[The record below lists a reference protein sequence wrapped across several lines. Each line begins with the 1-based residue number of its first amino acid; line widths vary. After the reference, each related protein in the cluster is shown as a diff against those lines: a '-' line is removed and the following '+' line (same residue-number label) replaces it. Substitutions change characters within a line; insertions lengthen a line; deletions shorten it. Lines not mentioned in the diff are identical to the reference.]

1 MAKAN
6 QPATTHVIEIETG
19 IGEPAFIPLS
29 MGHEL
34 QPISVGKKGMWRI
47 ESPKVLDVHAFV
59 YFDGNALFLQSA
71 DENAAAS
78 VDGYRVGKAWTE
90 LHAPCKI
97 EIGGARLRFRSLIA
111 DADNQATVGMAQAPV
126 APPGVNPPM
135 PGPGQPPPAGM
146 GLGMQGT
153 RPPMMGNGGPPMQTG
168 PQMSQAPQQPP
179 SDPNASQPL
188 AFPKA
193 DRPFKPG
200 EFSAKRD
207 DDENTR
213 IAPLESTGGNRSLPA
228 GSGNVNV
235 VRPAAGERLPTG
247 PVQAMPMGASGA
259 YGAAMMQGGMQPMMG
274 PGMPPPPGSYP
285 GQVPGAPGSYPGQG
299 QLPPGSYP
307 GQGQGAPGGYGQQQ
321 PYPGQGYPGGPMMG
335 PGGPS
340 MPPGGFGSMTPQGGT
355 QPPPQQPGGNDFLS
369 KLKEAPIPMKT
380 VAMVLIAIAAAL
392 FLLDDDE
399 EPAPKKKKPVA
410 TLDGGTA
417 DGGVK
422 VAAGGGAISDAGPTS
437 TVPPVTTTNPP
448 PSGTANPQAWPP
460 GVPCPPPNW
469 PPNLPLPCT
478 PNDVKPP
485 PDKPEKP
492 EKPGH
497 HDGGASAIT
506 SNNPAT
512 KTLERQAVDY
522 VAAGDMNKAA
532 AAYEELTRR
541 DPKNPVYAEA
551 ARILR
556 NKLDGGAP

>member
-47 ESPKVLDVHAFV
+47 ESPRVLDVHAFV

-71 DENAAAS
+71 DEQSAAS

-97 EIGGARLRFRSLIA
+97 EIGSARLRFRSLIA
-111 DADNQATVGMAQAPV
+111 DAEQATVGLAQPPV
-126 APPGVNPPM
+126 APPPMNPPM
-135 PGPGQPPPAGM
+135 PGPGQAPPPGM

-153 RPPMMGNGGPPMQTG
+153 RPPQPMMGADASPMQTG
-168 PQMSQAPQQPP
+168 PQPAPQGPGGQPV
-179 SDPNASQPL
+179 S
-188 AFPKA
+188 FPKA

-200 EFSAKRD
+200 EFSAKA
-207 DDENTR
+207 DDESTR
-213 IAPLESTGGNRSLPA
+213 IAPLESTGGNRIP
-228 GSGNVNV
+228 SGNVNA
-235 VRPAAGERLPTG
+235 VRPAAGAPMGERLPTG
-247 PVQAMPMGASGA
+247 PMPQMAMGSGPYGAVNAGPMMQNGMMPMMPPGGA
-259 YGAAMMQGGMQPMMG
+259 
-274 PGMPPPPGSYP
+274 PPPPGSYP
-285 GQVPGAPGSYPGQG
+285 AQVPGAPGSYPGQG
-299 QLPPGSYP
+299 QNAYAQGPFSQPPGMMP
-307 GQGQGAPGGYGQQQ
+307 QQGP
-321 PYPGQGYPGGPMMG
+321 PMMG

-340 MPPGGFGSMTPQGGT
+340 MPPGGFGSMTPQGGS
-355 QPPPQQPGGNDFLS
+355 PPAPGQGGNDFLT
-369 KLKEAPIPMKT
+369 KLKETPIPIKT
-380 VAMVLIAIAAAL
+380 VAMVLILIASGL
-392 FLLDDDE
+392 YLLDDDE
-399 EPAPKKKKPVA
+399 EPAPKKKPVA
-410 TLDGGTA
+410 TLDGGAA
-417 DGGVK
+417 DGGK
-422 VAAGGGAISDAGPTS
+422 VAAAGGGVISDAGAT
-437 TVPPVTTTNPP
+437 TNVPPVATPGATGTQPP
-448 PSGTANPQAWPP
+448 AWPP

-469 PPNLPLPCT
+469 PPNTPLPCT
-478 PNDVKPP
+478 PNDV
-485 PDKPEKP
+485 KPEKP

-497 HDGGASAIT
+497 HDAGSAVT

-522 VAAGDMNKAA
+522 VAAGDMAKAA

>member
-71 DENAAAS
+71 DEQAAAS

-97 EIGGARLRFRSLIA
+97 EIGGARLRFRSLLA
-111 DADNQATVGMAQAPV
+111 DADNQATIGLAQPPV

-135 PGPGQPPPAGM
+135 PAPGAPPPPGM

-153 RPPMMGNGGPPMQTG
+153 RPPPQPMMGGPMQTG
-168 PQMSQAPQQPP
+168 PHLQHQAPPQDQPMT
-179 SDPNASQPL
+179 
-188 AFPKA
+188 FPKA

-200 EFSAKRD
+200 EFAAKP
-207 DDENTR
+207 DDESTR
-213 IAPLESTGGNRSLPA
+213 IAPLESTGANRIP
-228 GSGNVNV
+228 SGNLNI
-235 VRPAAGERLPTG
+235 VRPAAGAPMGERLPTG
-247 PVQAMPMGASGA
+247 PMQPMGGSGQ
-259 YGAAMMQGGMQPMMG
+259 YGAVNPGMMQGGMQQPMVG
-274 PGMPPPPGSYP
+274 PMPGT
-285 GQVPGAPGSYPGQG
+285 PGSYPGQG
-299 QLPPGSYP
+299 QPAPGSYP
-307 GQGQGAPGGYGQQQ
+307 GQGQGAPGSYGQQQ
-321 PYPGQGYPGGPMMG
+321 FANQSGGYPGGPMMG

-340 MPPGGFGSMTPQGGT
+340 MPPGGFGSMTPQGGIQ
-355 QPPPQQPGGNDFLS
+355 QPPPQGQGGGNDILA

-410 TLDGGTA
+410 ALDGGTA
-417 DGGVK
+417 DGGPK
-422 VAAGGGAISDAGPTS
+422 IAAGGTVASDAGTVS
-437 TVPPVTTTNPP
+437 TVPPVGPVNPP
-448 PSGTANPQAWPP
+448 PSSTSNWPA

-469 PPNLPLPCT
+469 PPNTPLPCT
-478 PNDVKPP
+478 PNDVKPGTP
-485 PDKPEKP
+485 DKPDKPERHGKDA
-492 EKPGH
+492 GT
-497 HDGGASAIT
+497 GSAIT

-512 KTLERQAVDY
+512 KTLERQAVDF
-522 VAAGDMNKAA
+522 VAAGDTARAA

-556 NKLDGGAP
+556 NKLDAGTP

>member
-111 DADNQATVGMAQAPV
+111 DADNQPTMGLAQPPV

-135 PGPGQPPPAGM
+135 PAPGQPPPPGM
-146 GLGMQGT
+146 GLGAQGT
-153 RPPMMGNGGPPMQTG
+153 RPPQGQMMGGPMQTG
-168 PQMSQAPQQPP
+168 PQMQQQAPPDQ
-179 SDPNASQPL
+179 SQPMT
-188 AFPKA
+188 FPKA

-200 EFSAKRD
+200 EFAAKP
-207 DDENTR
+207 DDESTR
-213 IAPLESTGGNRSLPA
+213 IAPLESTGANRIP
-228 GSGNVNV
+228 SGNVNM
-235 VRPAAGERLPTG
+235 VRPAAGAPMGERLPTG
-247 PVQAMPMGASGA
+247 PIQAMGGSGQ
-259 YGAAMMQGGMQPMMG
+259 YGAVNPNAMMQGGMPPQMMG
-274 PGMPPPPGSYP
+274 PGPM
-285 GQVPGAPGSYPGQG
+285 PGAPGSYPGQG
-299 QLPPGSYP
+299 QPAPGSYP
-307 GQGQGAPGGYGQQQ
+307 GQGQGAPGSYGQQQ
-321 PYPGQGYPGGPMMG
+321 FANAGYPGGPMPPNVM
-335 PGGPS
+335 GGPS
-340 MPPGGFGSMTPQGGT
+340 MPPGGFGSMTPQGGIQ
-355 QPPPQQPGGNDFLS
+355 QPPPQGQGGNDFLS

-410 TLDGGTA
+410 TLDGGVAA
-417 DGGVK
+417 DGGK
-422 VAAGGGAISDAGPTS
+422 VASSGTGADAGTVAS
-437 TVPPVTTTNPP
+437 VQTVPPVGPVNPP
-448 PSGTANPQAWPP
+448 GSVTQNPAWPP

-469 PPNLPLPCT
+469 PPNTPLPCT

-485 PDKPEKP
+485 PEKPEKP

-497 HDGGASAIT
+497 HDAGSAIT

-522 VAAGDMNKAA
+522 VAAGDTAKAA

-556 NKLDGGAP
+556 AKLDAGAP